1 VIILSNYLL
10 CDGVPSLVSLP
21 VTSDSSKA
29 QIHLVGI
36 SRYLLLA
43 E

>member
-1 VIILSNYLL
+1 MILSNYLA
-10 CDGVPSLVSLP
+10 CDEVPTLVSLP
-21 VTSDSSKA
+21 VASDSSKA

-36 SRYLLLA
+36 STYLLLA